1 METETGIGDDIILL
15 GGWPHIS
22 RTFPCYVFDM
32 LTLELICFLFTQ
44 AESAHVSSPLNSE
57 TLQHEHIVHQLVS
70 VPTIPGQ
77 LYPTVSPP
85 ATINVHSPQRTK
97 VRRRWTTEMHD
108 RFIDAVNQLGGCESK
123 ISAV

>member
-1 METETGIGDDIILL
+1 MIFKLL
-15 GGWPHIS
+15 GSWPHI
-22 RTFPCYVFDM
+22 FLKQFHVMFLDV
-32 LTLELICFLFTQ
+32 LKLELTCFLTTQ
-44 AESAHVSSPLNSE
+44 AESAPVPSNFE
-57 TLQHEHIVHQLVS
+57 TWHHDHIIHQLVS

-85 ATINVHSPQRTK
+85 ATINVHSPLRTK

-123 ISAV
+123 ISAL

>member
-1 METETGIGDDIILL
+1 MAG
-15 GGWPHIS
+15 HI
-22 RTFPCYVFDM
+22 FLEHFHVMFFDM

-57 TLQHEHIVHQLVS
+57 TSQHEHIVHQLVS

-77 LYPTVSPP
+77 LYPVSPP